1 MTRLKVS
8 DITWLYG
15 PLKSQERT
23 MGRSY
28 TEPTSPATHSL
39 SQPMSRSSSFSASKP
54 ILKKRSL
61 SEVILAGK
69 VGPANLLSRAAQ
81 AIQEERR
88 RQEEEREFREE
99 KRKNPLTPSHIIR
112 NQQLVRR
119 KGSTDL
125 GVVNRSPESP
135 FNVVQPSS
143 GICSAQVTTDNKTD
157 YFGPGNWTATSSSG
171 AHTPSPAKHIHFN
184 NRVEQCIAID
194 EDDHD
199 STAIDEESE
208 DEGLYMRSGSRSS
221 RSGCHGTPKLE
232 PHSIIA
238 KLPATTLRPGDE
250 PAREPPQVSL
260 SNNAFQVPEAEPS
273 FKFYYDEGSGFN
285 ASGSP
290 PVKLT
295 SHGLDVDAIDLPLDD
310 FELDSQL
317 MHTSP
322 PTNVSSTASSRM
334 SNHKSIFEEDSQ
346 RPESVATIPV
356 PYNRSISSRD
366 RQRMM
371 GEEEDDERLGI
382 VGLAADAIST
392 AKDLVGVLWNAGW
405 GGRR

>member
-1 MTRLKVS
+1 MKRLKVS

-15 PLKSQERT
+15 PLKSQERS
-23 MGRSY
+23 MGRLY
-28 TEPTSPATHSL
+28 AEPMSPATHSL
-39 SQPMSRSSSFSASKP
+39 SQPMSRSSSFNASKP

-69 VGPANLLSRAAQ
+69 AGPANLLSRAAQ

-88 RQEEEREFREE
+88 REQEEREFREE

-112 NQQLVRR
+112 KEQLLRR

-125 GVVNRSPESP
+125 GVVNHSPESP

-143 GICSAQVTTDNKTD
+143 GTSSAQVTTNNRTD
-157 YFGPGNWTATSSSG
+157 YFGPGYWTATSSSG

-199 STAIDEESE
+199 STVIDEESE
-208 DEGLYMRSGSRSS
+208 DEGLYMRSGSRSPK
-221 RSGCHGTPKLE
+221 SGCHRTPKLE

-250 PAREPPQVSL
+250 PARDPPLVQL
-260 SNNAFQVPEAEPS
+260 SHNAFQAREAEPS
-273 FKFYYDEGSGFN
+273 LTFYYDEGSGPD
-285 ASGSP
+285 ASGTT
-290 PVKLT
+290 PVQLI
-295 SHGLDVDAIDLPLDD
+295 SHGLDDDAIDLPFHD

-317 MHTSP
+317 VHTTP
-322 PTNVSSTASSRM
+322 PANISSTTSSRM

-346 RPESVATIPV
+346 RPESVATISI
-356 PYNRSISSRD
+356 PYNRGISSRD
-366 RQRMM
+366 RKHMM
-371 GEEEDDERLGI
+371 GEEEGDERFGI

-392 AKDLVGVLWNAGW
+392 AKDLVGVLWNVGW